1 MGDVAA
7 APCAV
12 AAATAA
18 ATAAQEETLTNLPL
32 ESVDLP
38 VDMLCCVCLTPSL
51 DNVMCC
57 ANGHNACRTCADKLR
72 NGRCPQSCG
81 PLHKTGNGWM
91 SNGPLN
97 SLMRETQLLCP
108 FSKDGC
114 PAKYKICNIK
124 SHMLV
129 CGFRTVKCPC
139 AFTDGDGDTV
149 NPVDQNGCDWTG
161 LESKLSQHL
170 VDVDH
175 GRFAFRMMLTHHTQL
190 TRLHERFDA
199 LHARLTSASTAQ
211 QNCAVRVEQVDDK
224 LVGIQEVLET
234 IKDHTD
240 KKDGSSARS
249 VRRHKTMSEEILKL
263 KRERTSKDSARD
275 LATQAMKD
283 AHTEAYR
290 ELGAE
295 LETVGDDLLS
305 SQRERSAL
313 EDDNE
318 ELRRDL
324 SALEDERDENCEI
337 AAAQFRTL
345 RKQRDDAVQLQ
356 EDLRNSR
363 QRKVAR
369 VESLN
374 LSLEHS
380 AMVTHEMHT
389 VLSRMLPSATSGKC
403 PCHKCV

>member
-1 MGDVAA
+1 MGDVS
-7 APCAV
+7 
-12 AAATAA
+12 A
-18 ATAAQEETLTNLPL
+18 ATAAQEEILTNLPL

-97 SLMRETQLLCP
+97 SLIRETHLLCP

-114 PAKYKICNIK
+114 PAKSKIRDIK

-139 AFTDGDGDTV
+139 AFTDEDEDEDGDTDTD

-190 TRLHERFDA
+190 TRLRERFDDAPSAMSVLA
-199 LHARLTSASTAQ
+199 LV
-211 QNCAVRVEQVDDK
+211 NDK
-224 LVGIQEVLET
+224 LVDIEAVLET

-249 VRRHKTMSEEILKL
+249 VRRHKTMSLEILKL
-263 KRERTSKDSARD
+263 KRESADKDRARD
-275 LATQAMKD
+275 RAL
-283 AHTEAYR
+283 EANH
-290 ELGAE
+290 ELRRDLSA
-295 LETVGDDLLS
+295 LEVERDENRDDLLGG
-305 SQRERSAL
+305 QRERSAL

-324 SALEDERDENCEI
+324 SALQVERDENREI

-345 RKQRDDAVQLQ
+345 RKERDDAVQLQ

-380 AMVTHEMHT
+380 AKVTHEMHT
-389 VLSRMLPSATSGKC
+389 ALSTWSPLGAEGPC